1 MRTLLDNDY
10 LRSELKR
17 PTIFPTCANVSPGW
31 KSSGARPPIVASQ
44 LLPEKILSSILLD
57 FCFELN
63 PRPTSMR
70 SFISFAIVILM
81 TTVAVET
88 LSAQTLPAPEAIT
101 DPKQVASKPNAEVEP
116 RSLTIEKLY
125 MTRQVGLPTWSPDGK
140 QIAFISNMSGRNN
153 IWLVPAEG
161 GWPVQL
167 TVSDQRQ
174 TAPAWSPDGK
184 WIAYQS
190 DYDGD
195 ELWDIFL
202 VSPKTG
208 RVVNLTSTREIAEL
222 NPTWSPDGRYLA
234 YEVKAKTSAAYEIDI
249 YDTLMREVKHL
260 TTSTPQDKSN
270 YDPIWLKDGKSIVYT
285 QDQAKGTDSN
295 IFIAEMATGKS
306 TLLTPHEGE
315 QRYSADDVSPD
326 GKRVLITSNAANG
339 YQNIGLL
346 EISTKKISW
355 LTKDKW
361 AIRGSEFSPDGKRIT
376 FTANVDG
383 SQDIYLHDLATGKS
397 TALPVPKGVNE
408 PTGGHSAFTK
418 DGSRLLYYHNGPT
431 APGDLWVYTLA
442 TGKSH
447 QVTHSLVAGVR
458 SEDMVEPYLVHYPSR
473 DGKWTISAFLYVP
486 FNMAR
491 NGQNAAI
498 VYIHGGP
505 TSQTMNSFNRFV
517 QYAANQGYMVLAP
530 NYRGSTGYGKEFQQA
545 NLFDMGGG
553 DLQDVLAGVDWIKQ
567 TGHLDP
573 KKIAVM
579 GASYGGYLSMM
590 AVTKAPEVWAAGV
603 PIVPF
608 VNWFTEIE
616 NEDPELRQSDLAT
629 MGDVVKNKSL
639 YEDRSPINFVDQIK
653 APLLLLAGGHDPRC
667 PKSETQQVVDAI
679 KKRGGTVDYKIYEN
693 EGHGFAR
700 VENQIDAY
708 QRVADFL
715 LAHVPPADCSCSL
728 TE

>member
-1 MRTLLDNDY
+1 MR
-10 LRSELKR
+10 R
-17 PTIFPTCANVSPGW
+17 CA
-31 KSSGARPPIVASQ
+31 
-44 LLPEKILSSILLD
+44 L
-57 FCFELN
+57 
-63 PRPTSMR
+63 
-70 SFISFAIVILM
+70 FAIVIIM
-81 TTVAVET
+81 STVVAET
-88 LSAQTLPAPEAIT
+88 AAQTFPTPAAVT
-101 DPKQVASKPNAEVEP
+101 DPKKISSKPNAQVEP
-116 RSLTIEKLY
+116 RTLTIEKLY
-125 MTRQVGLPTWSPDGK
+125 MTRQVGRPTWSPDGK
-140 QIAFISNMSGRNN
+140 SIAFISNMSGRNN
-153 IWLVPAEG
+153 LWIVPADG

-190 DYDGD
+190 DFDGD
-195 ELWDIFL
+195 EQWDIFL

-208 RVVNLTSTREIAEL
+208 KVVNLTQTREIAEI

-234 YEVKAKTSAAYEIDI
+234 YEVKPKTSAAYEIDI
-249 YDTLMREVKHL
+249 YDMVMRELKHL
-260 TTSTPQDKSN
+260 TTNTPQDKRN
-270 YDPIWLKDGKSIVYT
+270 TNPIWAKDGKYIVFT
-285 QDQAKGTDSN
+285 QVQAKGTDSN
-295 IFIAEMATGKS
+295 IFIADVATGKG
-306 TLLTPHEGE
+306 TLLTRHEGE
-315 QRYSADDVSPD
+315 QRFSADDVSPD
-326 GKRVLITSNAANG
+326 GKRVLLTSNAVNG
-339 YQNIGLL
+339 YENVGLL
-346 EISTKKISW
+346 EIATNKITW

-361 AIRGSEFSPDGKRIT
+361 EIRGHEFSPDGKHIA
-376 FTANVDG
+376 FSANVDG
-383 SQDIYLHDLATGKS
+383 NEDIYLYDLVTGKS
-397 TALPVPKGVNE
+397 AALAVPKGVNE
-408 PTGGHSAFTK
+408 PVGGHSAFNA
-418 DGSRLLYYHNGPT
+418 DGSRLLWNHNGPT
-431 APGDLWVYTLA
+431 APGDLWVYDLNSRKA
-442 TGKSH
+442 L
-447 QVTHSLVAGVR
+447 QITHSLVAGVR
-458 SEDMVEPYLVHYPSR
+458 PEDMVEPYLVHYPSR

-553 DLQDVLAGVDWIKQ
+553 DLQDVLAGVDWIKE
-567 TGHLDP
+567 TGHLDA

-579 GASYGGYLSMM
+579 GGSYGGYLSMM
-590 AVTKAPEVWAAGV
+590 AVTKAPEVWAAAV

-616 NEDPELRQSDLAT
+616 NEDPVLQQSDLAT
-629 MGDVVKNKSL
+629 MGDVVKNKAL
-639 YEDRSPINFVDQIK
+639 YEERSPINFIDQIK

-708 QRVADFL
+708 QRVANFF
-715 LAHVPPADCSCSL
+715 LAHVVPADCSCSV

>member
-1 MRTLLDNDY
+1 MR
-10 LRSELKR
+10 
-17 PTIFPTCANVSPGW
+17 
-31 KSSGARPPIVASQ
+31 
-44 LLPEKILSSILLD
+44 SSIL
-57 FCFELN
+57 
-63 PRPTSMR
+63 
-70 SFISFAIVILM
+70 FAIVIFM
-81 TTVAVET
+81 STVVAEN
-88 LSAQTLPAPEAIT
+88 LLAQTLPTPQAVT
-101 DPKQVASKPNAEVEP
+101 DPKKIASKPNAQVEP
-116 RSLTIEKLY
+116 KGLTIEKLY
-125 MTRQVGLPTWSPDGK
+125 MTRQVGRPTWSPDGK

-153 IWLVPAEG
+153 LWLVPAEG

-195 ELWDIFL
+195 EQWDIFL

-208 RVVNLTSTREIAEL
+208 KVVNLTSTREIAEQ

-234 YEVKAKTSAAYEIDI
+234 YEVKPKTSAAYEIDI
-249 YDTLMREVKHL
+249 YDTLMREVKHI
-260 TTSTPQDKSN
+260 TTGTSQDQSN
-270 YDPIWLKDGKSIVYT
+270 SDPIWSKDGKYIVYT
-285 QDQAKGTDSN
+285 QEQAKGTDSN
-295 IFIAEMATGKS
+295 IFIAEVATGKS
-306 TLLTPHEGE
+306 TLLTPHKGE
-315 QRYSADDVSPD
+315 QRYWANDIDPRSIPD
-326 GKRVLITSNAANG
+326 GRKILITSNAANG
-339 YQNIGLL
+339 YDNIGLL
-346 EISTKKISW
+346 EFSDKGTSLSGVLHPGLIKW
-355 LTKDKW
+355 LTHDKW
-361 AIRGSEFSPDGKRIT
+361 GIRGGEFSPDGEHLT
-376 FTANVDG
+376 FSADVDG
-383 SQDIYLHDLATGKS
+383 NEDIYLHDLVTGKS
-397 TALPVPKGVNE
+397 MVLPIPKGVNE
-408 PTGGHSAFTK
+408 PAGGHSAFTK

-431 APGDLWVYTLA
+431 APGDLWVYAVPTS
-442 TGKSH
+442 KSH

-505 TSQTMNSFNRFV
+505 ASQTMNSFNRFI

-579 GASYGGYLSMM
+579 GGSYGGYLSMM
-590 AVTKAPEVWAAGV
+590 SVTKAADVWAAGV

-616 NEDPELRQSDLAT
+616 NEDPVLQQSDLAT

-639 YEDRSPINFVDQIK
+639 YEDRSPINFIDQIK

-708 QRVADFL
+708 KRVADFL
-715 LAHVPPADCSCSL
+715 QAHVPPADCSCSL

>member
-1 MRTLLDNDY
+1 MRTL
-10 LRSELKR
+10 
-17 PTIFPTCANVSPGW
+17 TV
-31 KSSGARPPIVASQ
+31 
-44 LLPEKILSSILLD
+44 
-57 FCFELN
+57 
-63 PRPTSMR
+63 
-70 SFISFAIVILM
+70 FAIVIVM
-81 TTVAVET
+81 STVVAET
-88 LSAQTLPAPEAIT
+88 AAQTLPAPQAVT
-101 DPKQVASKPNAEVEP
+101 DPKKISSKPSAQVEP

-125 MTRQVGLPTWSPDGK
+125 MTRQIGRPTWSPDGK
-140 QIAFISNMSGRNN
+140 SIAFISNMSGRNN
-153 IWLVPAEG
+153 LWLVPAEG

-167 TVSDQRQ
+167 TVSDQRESS
-174 TAPAWSPDGK
+174 PAWSPDGK

-195 ELWDIFL
+195 EQWDIFL

-208 RVVNLTSTREIAEL
+208 KVVNLTQTREIAEMS
-222 NPTWSPDGRYLA
+222 PTWSPDGRYLA
-234 YEVKAKTSAAYEIDI
+234 YEVKPKTSAAYEIDI
-249 YDTLMREVKHL
+249 YDTIMREVKHI
-260 TTSTPQDKSN
+260 TTGTSQDKRN
-270 YDPIWLKDGKSIVYT
+270 VNPIWSKDGAYIVYT
-285 QDQAKGTDSN
+285 QEQAKGTDSN
-295 IFIAEMATGKS
+295 IFIFHLGSGKS

-315 QRYSADDVSPD
+315 QLYFANDISSLGVADAQT
-326 GKRVLITSNAANG
+326 VLFTSNAANG
-339 YQNIGLL
+339 YENVGMILVGTRGDPHPG
-346 EISTKKISW
+346 EIKW
-355 LTKDKW
+355 VTKDQRE
-361 AIRGSEFSPDGKRIT
+361 IRGSEFSPDGKQIT
-376 FTANVDG
+376 FCANVDG
-383 SQDIYLHDLATGKS
+383 NEDIYLYDLATGKS
-397 TALPVPKGVNE
+397 TALPIPKGVNE
-408 PTGGHSAFTK
+408 PAGGHSAFTK

-442 TGKSH
+442 TGKS
-447 QVTHSLVAGVR
+447 QQITHSLVAGVR

-505 TSQTMNSFNRFV
+505 TSQTLNSFNRFV
-517 QYAANQGYMVLAP
+517 QYAVNQGYMVLAP

-553 DLQDVLAGVDWIKQ
+553 DLQDVLAGVDWIRQ

-579 GASYGGYLSMM
+579 GGSYGGYLSMM
-590 AVTKAPEVWAAGV
+590 AVTKAPELWAAGV

-616 NEDPELRQSDLAT
+616 NEDPVLQQSDLAT
-629 MGDVVKNKSL
+629 MGDPVKNKAL
-639 YEDRSPINFVDQIK
+639 YEERSPINYIDQIK
-653 APLLLLAGGHDPRC
+653 APLILLAGGHDPRC
-667 PKSETQQVVDAI
+667 PKEETQQVVDAI

-715 LAHVPPADCSCSL
+715 LAHVPPADCACSV

>member
-1 MRTLLDNDY
+1 MRTSVL
-10 LRSELKR
+10 
-17 PTIFPTCANVSPGW
+17 
-31 KSSGARPPIVASQ
+31 
-44 LLPEKILSSILLD
+44 
-57 FCFELN
+57 
-63 PRPTSMR
+63 
-70 SFISFAIVILM
+70 FAIVILM
-81 TTVAVET
+81 STVVAETAAEILPVPQAV
-88 LSAQTLPAPEAIT
+88 T
-101 DPKQVASKPNAEVEP
+101 DPKQIASKPNAQVEP
-116 RSLTIEKLY
+116 KSLTIEKLY
-125 MTRQVGLPTWSPDGK
+125 MTRQVGRPTWSPDGK

-153 IWLVPAEG
+153 LWLVPTEG

-208 RVVNLTSTREIAEL
+208 KVVNLTSTREIAETD
-222 NPTWSPDGRYLA
+222 PTWSPDGRYLA
-234 YEVKAKTSAAYEIDI
+234 YLVKPKTSAAHEIDI

-260 TTSTPQDKSN
+260 TANTPQDKGNSN
-270 YDPIWLKDGKSIVYT
+270 PIWSKDGAYIVYT

-295 IFIAEMATGKS
+295 IFIAHVATGKS
-306 TLLTPHEGE
+306 TLLTPHDGE
-315 QRYSADDVSPD
+315 QRYFANDISALGMSDAQT
-326 GKRVLITSNAANG
+326 VLLTSNAENG
-339 YQNIGLL
+339 YDNIGLL
-346 EISTKKISW
+346 LVGTRGDPHLGEGEIKW

-361 AIRGSEFSPDGKRIT
+361 EIRGGEFSPDGKHLT
-376 FTANVDG
+376 FSANVDG
-383 SQDIYLHDLATGKS
+383 DEDIYLHDLATGKS
-397 TALPVPKGVNE
+397 TALPIPKGVNE
-408 PTGGHSAFTK
+408 PAGGHSAFTK
-418 DGSRLLYYHNGPT
+418 DGSRMLYYHNGPT
-431 APGDLWVYTLA
+431 APGDLWVYSMA
-442 TGKSH
+442 SGKSH
-447 QVTHSLVAGVR
+447 QVTHSLVAGVN

-505 TSQTMNSFNRFV
+505 TSQTVNSFNRFI

-530 NYRGSTGYGKEFQQA
+530 NYRGSTGYGKQFQQA

-579 GASYGGYLSMM
+579 GGSYGGYLSMM
-590 AVTKAPEVWAAGV
+590 SVTKAPDVWAAGV

-616 NEDPELRQSDLAT
+616 NEDPVLQQSDLAT
-629 MGDVVKNKSL
+629 MGDVVKNNAL
-639 YEDRSPINFVDQIK
+639 YEDRSPINFIDQIK

-667 PKSETQQVVDAI
+667 PKSETQQVVEAI
-679 KKRGGTVDYKIYEN
+679 KKRGGTVDSKIYEN

-708 QRVADFL
+708 KRVADFL
-715 LAHVPPADCSCSL
+715 QAHVPPADCSCSL